1 MDRLLEKDAIK
12 LNWHYSHPTC
22 TPSRAALLSGRY
34 SANVALPFA
43 MMLGSP
49 VGLPL
54 DVKTLP
60 QVLKEEAGYSTH
72 MVGKW
77 HLGNARFSQLPI
89 SRGFESWTGS
99 FNWGLGICF

>member
-1 MDRLLEKDAIK
+1 MGHADLGNTKSIPTPEIDRLLQKDAIK
-12 LNWHYSHPTC
+12 FNWHYAHPTC

-54 DVKTLP
+54 DIPTLP
-60 QVLKEEAGYSTH
+60 QVCSFEVFLKNPNDSHE
-72 MVGKW
+72 M
-77 HLGNARFSQLPI
+77 ARY
-89 SRGFESWTGS
+89 
-99 FNWGLGICF
+99 